1 MRQFDINADDMSG
14 GASSMEPHPQ
24 VLGPIESDLCSL
36 MRKVG
41 ETEYMLSQNGQ
52 RADSAMRKTLLSL
65 LAVSDSFENVFAVVQ
80 EKQDLVTPQMKKWL
94 GNFRTTYRLLRQALE
109 DDGVTRI
116 ENLDAGFDPHWH
128 TVADTVTDPSKPDG
142 TILKE
147 VCAGYLWRKMI
158 LRKAEVVVTVS
169 ARPESAAGGD
179 VEDGRRQ
186 EQGE

>member
-1 MRQFDINADDMSG
+1 MRQFDINVDDISG
-14 GASSMEPHPQ
+14 SASSIEPHPQ
-24 VLGPIESDLCSL
+24 ILGPVEDDLCNL

-41 ETEYMLSQNGQ
+41 ETEYRLSQNSQ
-52 RADSAMRKTLLSL
+52 LADSTMRKTLLSL
-65 LAVSDSFENVFAVVQ
+65 LTVSDSFENVFTAVQ

-94 GNFRTTYRLLRQALE
+94 GNFRTTYRLLRRALE
-109 DDGVTRI
+109 DEGVTRI

-128 TVADTVTDPSKPDG
+128 TVAGTVTDPSKPDG

-147 VCAGYLWRKMI
+147 VCAGYLWRKTI

-179 VEDGRRQ
+179 IVDGCKQ